1 VKEKVIS
8 VTPKT
13 LLSQTQDMKKKG
25 YRLVTL
31 TAVELDAETLDIL
44 YHFDKD
50 LDLMHLRLTAPKNEA
65 APSISSVYF
74 AAFLVENEI
83 QDQFGIR
90 FEGLALDYDRTLYLE
105 EEVRD
110 AAPCCRIAVSEAEKG
125 KEE

>member
-8 VTPKT
+8 VTPET
-13 LLSQTQDMKKKG
+13 VVSQTLDMKKKG

-31 TAVELDAETLDIL
+31 SCVELDADTLDIL

-65 APSISSVYF
+65 VPSISSVYF
-74 AAFLVENEI
+74 ASFLVENEI

-110 AAPCCRIAVSEAEKG
+110 APCCRIAVSEEEKSKG
-125 KEE
+125 E

>member
-8 VTPKT
+8 VTPET
-13 LLSQTQDMKKKG
+13 VVSQTLDMKKKG

-31 TAVELDAETLDIL
+31 SCVELDADTLDIL

-50 LDLMHLRLTAPKNEA
+50 LDLMHLRLTAPKNKA
-65 APSISSVYF
+65 VPSISSVYF
-74 AAFLVENEI
+74 ASFLVENEI

-90 FEGLALDYDRTLYLE
+90 FEGLVLDYDRTLYLE

-110 AAPCCRIAVSEAEKG
+110 APCCRIAVSEEEKNKG
-125 KEE
+125 E

>member
-1 VKEKVIS
+1 MKEKVIS

-13 LLSQTQDMKKKG
+13 VLSQTLDMKKKG

-50 LDLMHLRLTAPKNEA
+50 LDLIHLRLTAPKNEA

-110 AAPCCRIAVSEAEKG
+110 AAPYCRISASQEEKSKG
-125 KEE
+125 E

>member
-1 VKEKVIS
+1 MKEKVIS
-8 VTPKT
+8 VTPET
-13 LLSQTQDMKKKG
+13 VVSQTLDMKKKG

-31 TAVELDAETLDIL
+31 TCVELDADTLDIL

-105 EEVRD
+105 EEVRN
-110 AAPCCRIAVSEAEKG
+110 APCCRIVASEKEKS